1 MELFSST
8 PAPAPESADRTVPGT
23 PSKPP
28 AGRLAEPVRMVI
40 LALAVCTVLSAM
52 LAVSLM

>member
-8 PAPAPESADRTVPGT
+8 PAPAPELADSTVPGT
-23 PSKPP
+23 PSKP
-28 AGRLAEPVRMVI
+28 AARRLAEPVRMVI
-40 LALAVCTVLSAM
+40 LAFAVCTVLAAM